1 MRITTQTINNT
12 ILTNLNNITTGMAKL
27 NAQISSGNQMATI
40 SDNPVNMVTALIL
53 RTNLTQITNYQNNLS
68 FGNTAINAAENSLTQ
83 MKDLAM
89 QAKTLAIQ
97 QVNASVSPENRASAA
112 QQVNNLWQEAITL
125 ANSQVA
131 GQYVFGG
138 YRTTGYTAAE
148 PAPFIAD
155 MGSGYQVNGS
165 SMASMNTMLTGTV
178 DNTPPANLIAG
189 DVRINGTDI
198 GPVTLNVAA
207 SNGLNMAGAN
217 NLATAINTAVAPAVT
232 AKLTTL
238 YGGAA
243 ATGAAVGETMTQS
256 INGVNF
262 NVVVPNGATPNNVA
276 VLTTAAI
283 NAISDQTGVSARVG
297 NGSNGGIADS
307 VVLYNAK
314 PGDGTSI
321 VVGALT
327 NTAANTGLVASTY
340 NVGAGNNTGQ
350 ISLSS
355 TNSLA
360 ITTSAANDT
369 ILNRIGLGGGN
380 KGFDDVAGDGTL
392 RYSSALT
399 GGELSINGTPIGAT
413 VGDGLSS
420 IYADASA
427 AAKAKAINDLTGTT
441 GVTADIT
448 PAHRTASA
456 SVGIGSLGQMR
467 SGDLVINGVNI
478 FDGSSTTNAN
488 PATITSPDTDNTI
501 LNAINA
507 KTGSTG
513 VLATRDSNGILTLT
527 AKDGRN
533 LQIQTSANGE
543 NITHLNGAPANTPA
557 STVYFG
563 TVRLS
568 STNQFFVQT
577 TPTGSFE
584 PGLDALGLG
593 GGSANTGE
601 SNDLAGDGQ
610 LQVVT
615 IRKDTGNVRYA
626 GDPNHDLTVM
636 IGSQSTLSVA
646 KNGQAAVADTG
657 IFTTLKQFENALNGV
672 KFSTVTGTYRA
683 TDINATLG
691 SGTTGLEQADTPFS
705 NGAISVTVTDNS
717 YSPPRNST
725 MDVGVNTTTDSP
737 ASIAAKI
744 NGIPGMTAAWNA
756 DGTLKLQTSDTTR
769 YSFTVTDTSNFLA
782 MAGITNEQMQVQA
795 INKSIGDFDTV
806 MNNVTNQVS
815 DFGAR
820 SNRITVQ
827 QQIYSN
833 LGLSTKSTLSD
844 KEDTDLTQAVM
855 DLQSKT
861 TAYQAALS
869 AAAKTMRLSLVD
881 FLK

>member
-83 MKDLAM
+83 MKDLTM

-155 MGSGYQVNGS
+155 MGSGYQVNGNS
-165 SMASMNTMLTGTV
+165 IAGTSQMLTGTV
-178 DNTPPANLIAG
+178 DNTPPADLVAG

-207 SNGLNMAGAN
+207 SNGLNMSGAF
-217 NLATAINTAVAPAVT
+217 NLATSVNGAATSPAVP

-238 YGGAA
+238 YA
-243 ATGAAVGETMTQS
+243 
-256 INGVNF
+256 
-262 NVVVPNGATPNNVA
+262 GATATAGNNTVSFTLNTVPISYSTTA
-276 VLTTAAI
+276 VDALTAANDAIAAI
-283 NAISDQTGVSARVG
+283 NSKSNLTGVTAIRG
-297 NGSNGGIADS
+297 TGTNGGGLNS
-307 VVLYNAK
+307 VVLRN
-314 PGDGTSI
+314 
-321 VVGALT
+321 ALT
-327 NTAANTGLVASTY
+327 GDQSNIAIAAYTESGPGSTGLA
-340 NVGAGNNTGQ
+340 NVNQAADATHNTGQ

-355 TNSLA
+355 AGAFT
-360 ITTSAANDT
+360 ITTSAADDT
-369 ILNRIGLGGGN
+369 ILNRIGLGGG
-380 KGFDDVAGDGTL
+380 KGFADTAGDGVL
-392 RYSSALT
+392 RYAAQGIALAAGDLT
-399 GGELSINGTPIGAT
+399 INGTSIGPS
-413 VGDGLSS
+413 V
-420 IYADASA
+420 DASA
-427 AAKAKAINDLTGTT
+427 TAKAKVINDATATT
-441 GVTADIT
+441 GVTANIT
-448 PAHRTASA
+448 PASHTATGA
-456 SVGIGSLGQMR
+456 VEAGPLGQMQT
-467 SGDLVINGVNI
+467 GDLVINGVNI
-478 FDGSSTTNAN
+478 FDGTSTTNAN
-488 PATITSPDTDNTI
+488 PAPVIAADTDNTI

-513 VLATRDSNGILTLT
+513 VLATRNSTGVISLT
-527 AKDGRN
+527 AIDGRN
-533 LQIQTSANGE
+533 LEIQTSINGE
-543 NITHLNGAPANTPA
+543 NITHLNGTPSDTAYYGSIQLTSANP
-557 STVYFG
+557 
-563 TVRLS
+563 
-568 STNQFFVQT
+568 FFVDT
-577 TPTGSFE
+577 TPRVGSFE
-584 PGLDALGLG
+584 PGLENLGLAG
-593 GGSANTGE
+593 GAAKTGE
-601 SNDLAGDGQ
+601 SKDIAGDGQ

-626 GDPNHDLTVM
+626 GDPNNDMSVM

-672 KFSTVTGTYRA
+672 KFSTVTGTYQA

-691 SGTTGLEQADTPFS
+691 SGATGLEQADTPFT

-725 MDVGVNTTTDSP
+725 MDVGVDTTKDSP

-756 DGTLKLQTSDTTR
+756 DGTLKLQTSDTSR

-833 LGLSTKSTLSD
+833 LGLSTKSNLSD

-869 AAAKTMRLSLVD
+869 AAAKTMQLSLVD